1 MRRIISVLLVIAL
14 AVFIFAPAALASSS
28 DLDKIT
34 EQVAA
39 LNAQI
44 EQKVVKAQEQA
55 DKFIDKGKEDKVEK
69 IREKLVQWVDK
80 KAEKMIEKAAEKG
93 INVDCEYD
101 TYYIG
106 GVAVEID
113 PLFIGGF

>member
-14 AVFIFAPAALASSS
+14 AVFIFAPAALADSN

-34 EQVAA
+34 EQVAE

-44 EQKVVKAQEQA
+44 EQKVIKAQEQA

-69 IREKLVQWVDK
+69 IIEKLVQWVDK

-93 INVDCEYD
+93 INVYCEYV